1 MRVVVISQESRR
13 AMPACVRSGAAG
25 RAATHHFLEIGH
37 SDGCCAFDERR
48 RLASGGQGNCA
59 RRVPHISSIK
69 SDTDLGS
76 RVRAF
81 CPPRKKLPGSF
92 LHAFPEPTP

>member
-1 MRVVVISQESRR
+1 VRVVVISQESRR

-48 RLASGGQGNCA
+48 RLASGGAGQLCA
-59 RRVPHISSIK
+59 ACAAYFLNKKRYRSGEPRAGFLPTAKEVARVVPARIS
-69 SDTDLGS
+69 
-76 RVRAF
+76 
-81 CPPRKKLPGSF
+81 
-92 LHAFPEPTP
+92 